1 MIGGVKMLGRMTSGR
16 LVTTS
21 DVATGPAQAEVQPYA
36 ARFEAFLTTQS
47 ARGHNLDR
55 RQMCAS
61 CHCLRL
67 TFCSCRTAACHC
79 PVANVPQIWSWNIP
93 GAVRGQA
100 RRIDDRAVR

>member
-47 ARGHNLDR
+47 ARGHRLDR
-55 RQMCAS
+55 CKMFAS
-61 CHCLRL
+61 CPCLRL
-67 TFCSCRTAACHC
+67 TFFSCRTASRHR
-79 PVANVPQIWSWNIP
+79 PLSKRVPQIWSWNIP

-100 RRIDDRAVR
+100 